1 MVSLKASVTVRVG
14 CVLILMRAACAA
26 SRPTSVCFYRLCK
39 LKKEMVGDD
48 SMLQIESFEMRLAIV
63 VLFSYLL
70 GSIPTAYL
78 IAKVNHYN
86 IFEIG
91 SGNMG
96 ATNVSRILGIKW
108 GLVVWFLDSVKGVSA
123 IMLARVVL
131 VDQALATT
139 ISALFAVIGHNWSII
154 VQILIGSLRG
164 GKGAATA
171 FGTLLMIAPAQ
182 VIIIV
187 FAISGAIVARTRYMS
202 LGVLVMFSL
211 SIGWIFVLIAQRQMD
226 PVFIVYGVLLMAL
239 LLYRFRDNIRRIFD
253 GTERRLGEGVKS
265 T

>member
-1 MVSLKASVTVRVG
+1 MILQLESLE
-14 CVLILMRAACAA
+14 L
-26 SRPTSVCFYRLCK
+26 RLG
-39 LKKEMVGDD
+39 L
-48 SMLQIESFEMRLAIV
+48 V
-63 VLFSYLL
+63 VLASYLL

-78 IAKVNHYN
+78 IAKVNHFN

-108 GLVVWFLDSVKGVSA
+108 GLIVWFLDSVKGCAA

-139 ISALFAVIGHNWSII
+139 VSAVFAVIGHNWSII
-154 VQILIGSLRG
+154 VQLLIGSLRG

-226 PVFIVYGVLLMAL
+226 PVFLVYGVLLMAL
-239 LLYRFRDNIRRIFD
+239 ILHRFRDNIRRIFD
-253 GTERRLGEGVKS
+253 GTERRLGEGAAK